1 MLSDRDLL
9 ARLVAFDTT
18 SSLSNLPMADFLAG
32 YLDRPGVRITRIPS
46 ASGEKAN
53 LLVTAGPERS
63 DGSGL
68 ILSGHMDVV
77 PATEPEWQSDPFV
90 LTAVG
95 DTFVARGTADM
106 KGFLALAVNRFA
118 VIDPAAL
125 EHPLLLLF
133 TYDEETGT
141 LGARQFSE
149 SWTDPAL
156 LPRSVVIGEPTSLQV
171 ARSHKGMLRLLLIF
185 EGAAAHSGYP
195 HLGRNAIE
203 PAGRA
208 IVALTDL
215 RQRMAGE
222 RPPNGE
228 QFPQVPFAA
237 LNVGTVNGGS
247 AANVIPDRCEI
258 QLGIRLLPAM
268 AAEDMIDRIRD
279 TISPAAAG
287 APFTLEYVSE
297 SPAMILNEEAD
308 IHRQLCAVVGQRES
322 RSVMFATDAGWL
334 QRMGLECVLFGPGS
348 IEVAHRANEF
358 VPVAELARAG
368 DVLDRIIR
376 QRCRPA

>member
-32 YLDRPGVRITRIPS
+32 YLDRPGVHITRIPS

-53 LLVTAGPERS
+53 LLVAAGPERS

>member
-32 YLDRPGVRITRIPS
+32 YLDRPGVRINRI
-46 ASGEKAN
+46 ASDSGDKVN
-53 LLVTAGPERS
+53 VLVAAGPERS

-77 PATEPEWQSDPFV
+77 PATEPEWRSDPFT

-95 DTFVARGTADM
+95 DTFVARGAADM

-118 VIDPAAL
+118 ALDPAAL

-141 LGARQFSE
+141 LGARRFSE
-149 SWTDPAL
+149 SWNDRAL
-156 LPRSVVIGEPTSLQV
+156 LPRSVLIGEPTSLQV
-171 ARSHKGMLRLLLIF
+171 VRSHKGMLRLRLIF

-203 PAGRA
+203 PAGRV
-208 IVALTDL
+208 IVALADL

-228 QFPQVPFAA
+228 QFPEVPFAA

-247 AANVIPDRCEI
+247 AANVIPDRCEV
-258 QLGIRLLPAM
+258 QLGIRLLPGM
-268 AAEDMIDRIRD
+268 VAEGMIDRIRD
-279 TISPAAAG
+279 IITPAAAG

-308 IHRQLCAVVGQRES
+308 IYRQLCAEVGQRGS

-358 VPVAELARAG
+358 VPVAELDRAG
-368 DVLDRIIR
+368 GVLDRIIQ